1 MKAIKLTWAY
11 FRVSAANELQ
21 YRANFVLQLINSALS
36 LTTGLIA
43 ISLVYAH
50 TDELGGWTEPELLIV
65 MGVHILLGGVIGSLI
80 EPNMRRLMEEVE
92 EGTFDLVLTRPADA
106 QLLVSI
112 RNFRVWR
119 LVDVILGLVV
129 VGNGAGRLGVTA
141 GRAIGFVLATG
152 LGMIV
157 MYCVWLVLTTFAFRF
172 VRADS
177 FTDLFDGMYQAG
189 RWPVSIYPTWLR
201 GTLTFLIPLALAV
214 TVPAETL
221 TSRLGLASLLIGLA
235 ATAVV
240 VTVTRW
246 VWTANLKRYSGA
258 SA

>member
-1 MKAIKLTWAY
+1 MRAIRLTWAY
-11 FRVSAANELQ
+11 FRVAAANDFQ
-21 YRANFVLQLINSALS
+21 YRANFFLQLVNSALS
-36 LTTGLIA
+36 LTTGLVA
-43 ISLVYAH
+43 ISLVYSH
-50 TDELGGWTEPELLIV
+50 TDQLGGWTQPELLIV
-65 MGVHILLGGVIGSLI
+65 MGVHILLGGIIGSLI
-80 EPNMRRLMEEVE
+80 QPNMRALMEEVE
-92 EGTFDLVLTRPADA
+92 EGTFDQVLTRPADA

-119 LVDVILGLVV
+119 LVDVMLGLIVI
-129 VGNGAGRLGVTA
+129 GNGAGRLEVSFGS
-141 GRAIGFVLATG
+141 AIGFLLAAV

-157 MYCVWLVLTTFAFRF
+157 MYCVWLVLTTFAFRL

-221 TSRLGLASLLIGLA
+221 TSRIGPTALLVGLG
-235 ATAVV
+235 ATAVIV
-240 VTVTRW
+240 MIARW
-246 VWTANLKRYSGA
+246 VWMANLRRYSGA